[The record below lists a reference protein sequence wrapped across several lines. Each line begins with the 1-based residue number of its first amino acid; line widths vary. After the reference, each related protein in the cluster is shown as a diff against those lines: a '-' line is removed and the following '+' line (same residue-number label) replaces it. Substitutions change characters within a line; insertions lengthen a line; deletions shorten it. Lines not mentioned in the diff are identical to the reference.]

1 VQKGEAPNGVGG
13 RGQENTAVYKM
24 RQLPGGHHQPWQWH
38 LGRLPVLH
46 PQDARQR
53 NDTAR
58 RTVARALKQAA
69 EALGCSERLLDAI
82 GTLANAI
89 SESISGDLKDIW
101 KRLDEIEQRL
111 R

>member
-1 VQKGEAPNGVGG
+1 MKTETKVIADIDSLKFGYWNPED
-13 RGQENTAVYKM
+13 EDFM
-24 RQLPGGHHQPWQWH
+24 
-38 LGRLPVLH
+38 PV
-46 PQDARQR
+46 DVT
-53 NDTAR
+53 D
-58 RTVARALKQAA
+58 ARALKQAA